1 MPERAMTVR
10 LSQQLED
17 LQTELSRKLS
27 EAEQIGDCLME
38 LGSRLQYEPWK
49 WSIDWI
55 EDAFPVPNSI
65 SPIEREIVAAL
76 DRNRLEWLLED
87 IRILKRR
94 ETELKRLA
102 VA

>member
-1 MPERAMTVR
+1 MAEHPMTVR
-10 LSQQLED
+10 LSQQLEEV
-17 LQTELSRKLS
+17 QSELSRKLS
-27 EAEQIGDCLME
+27 EAERIGDCLME
-38 LGSRLQYEPWK
+38 LGMRLQQEPWK

-65 SPIEREIVAAL
+65 NPVEKEIVAAL

-102 VA
+102 AA